1 MERFR
6 FYKIGHLLSGNGKG
20 NQFGKFIYCV
30 QPENQL
36 YNNNNIKIAD
46 MFLFPLPDCY
56 HTAVTVKLV
65 TPNQIS
71 PKKTSQERLGGAEL
85 LLGLGHQ
92 LEGLGLV
99 VGHDDEEGEE
109 GVLLCNELSEGFGER
124 FPSLHNS

>member
-1 MERFR
+1 MEKGTSSENLSIV
-6 FYKIGHLLSGNGKG
+6 YSLKISCTKTTTTKLLTCS
-20 NQFGKFIYCV
+20 FFHC
-30 QPENQL
+30 L
-36 YNNNNIKIAD
+36 
-46 MFLFPLPDCY
+46 
-56 HTAVTVKLV
+56 TAILEVTVKVVAL
-65 TPNQIS
+65 NSSS